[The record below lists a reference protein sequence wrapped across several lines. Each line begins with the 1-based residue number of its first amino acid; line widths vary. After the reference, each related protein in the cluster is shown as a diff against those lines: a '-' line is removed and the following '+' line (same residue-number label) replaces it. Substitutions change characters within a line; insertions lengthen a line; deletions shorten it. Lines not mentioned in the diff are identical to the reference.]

1 MKMSRSFLTAL
12 VMISAATATLMA
24 SSSKADTA
32 TQTIFSCQESA
43 GKSLVTESAKQ
54 LTIEKDSNG
63 QLTMTVAQKDS
74 ASETRVL
81 MNSSVVNE
89 IYCNGY
95 GPCRMFV
102 SDSIRFFINFYSNPP
117 YEAGHLEAIVDGQ
130 NLSAS
135 FLCSQNQ
142 K

>member
-1 MKMSRSFLTAL
+1 MKMSRPFLTAL
-12 VMISAATATLMA
+12 VMISAATATLVA
-24 SSSKADTA
+24 SSSKADTG
-32 TQTIFSCQESA
+32 TQTVFSCQESV

-63 QLTMTVAQKDS
+63 QLTMTVAQNESDS
-74 ASETRVL
+74 QSRVL

-102 SDSIRFFINFYSNPP
+102 SDSVRFFINFYSNPP
-117 YEAGHLEAIVDGQ
+117 YQAGHLEAIVDGQ
-130 NLSAS
+130 SLSAS